1 MFMNISNV
9 KFERDGSSTHN
20 IAPEALAPETLVQE
34 NGHVDTL
41 KALSTSTLETA
52 VYGSSAEPEQAVSE
66 ELRAND
72 SDTSE
77 AQQLSSPDQL
87 GHNNAQNPANS
98 ANSPSP
104 SFDSL
109 GSAGQTEADSNSGG
123 PKVFYDSDD
132 DDTRDSSHQRYAG
145 ESFLQA
151 QQRQVIAAAANKER
165 RRRQILP
172 KIAKEDRCGH
182 CHHCRNPKLKKAC
195 ITARKQQMK
204 SLDDKEELP
213 LFYKIADNKM
223 NSKAVASVRPKASGA
238 VSLKPEVNSLLEEFK
253 ALLTSVDGK
262 VLIKPSKHQLFVNF
276 LHRPQLTWYLR
287 IFILN
292 CIPDL
297 PSADKTVLVTL
308 AERKG
313 LHAFQNWLKLASDRT
328 SDAEKFQLDIL
339 KALEALP
346 VDMAALR
353 QVPIGKTVNGLA
365 KKDPSQ
371 KVKAA
376 AAKVVQQWRQNVGMT
391 DNDAKRA
398 RETDS
403 TVQGAPAK
411 KQKQDTGV
419 SVAAAPTVS
428 GRGSSAKLATAGLV
442 AQSSADSAQAGSA
455 AAPTTDNNGVALL
468 HTGSGEG
475 SGGVLP
481 MEVDDDAMFQ
491 KKQPKASKA
500 DAAQGHKVRRL
511 DVAEVAKL
519 GRDNEQAA
527 SSQTTKQED
536 IKQEDVTEGDVH
548 MEDVKQE
555 EVKQEG
561 VKLEDIKQEGT
572 SQEPGSS
579 KSSKSAT
586 GPTAATRARFGS
598 GGSSAL
604 GSTRIGA
611 PASLGGSTRIGGLG
625 SIGLGSLG
633 TFSGLNRPTPAVKT
647 AADRAA
653 EAAARIPDPQPGTPR
668 QKKKAVSFVE
678 DGQLACVRYFLKSEP
693 AISVRADPD
702 FTAAHS
708 SDAAALQQSAEE
720 PSEDHPPEFKS
731 AARQEHMDEAAAIRR
746 QMQDGSVGQDELDE
760 RNELLDSM
768 APTQPWAAPGPNPP
782 LPLDADPC
790 AAGEESI
797 ERDAE
802 AHRIQMVEPFPPLHM
817 QLAPYQMPQ
826 DPFEPAYP
834 EPDQP
839 LDHALAVV
847 ILLTPK
853 EIADQQAAQQQQH
866 HIGPRLGFHPDPG
879 ANPMPCQLP
888 PGQMPQQGLQG
899 VAATFLQAPGHMQQQ
914 PGGSG
919 QYAPP
924 QVPRPPGAPGPYP
937 PLHQGGPPQHLHGS
951 VSIGLGGGLPFR
963 GHPGKTQPPA
973 GPLQHPGP
981 PSMHPLQ
988 APAGGPPQ
996 HSMEGA
1002 NTCREIQVPSA
1013 AKPSSA
1019 LCKYFNTLK
1028 GCVRGDSCG
1037 FKHFIY
1043 EAADAAPGDYRPAD
1057 SGPPP
1062 RRGEPSGR
1070 GRGRAFRDGPPHPGR
1085 GSHSEG
1091 PSWQQSRKCAFF
1103 NTAKGCEKGDKC
1115 RFAHVSEE
1123 RWAVSEARGDRGRF
1137 SSDRNDRREDR
1148 ERDRS
1153 QTRNDWHAPNR
1164 KSSGWD
1170 QRPDS

>member
-9 KFERDGSSTHN
+9 NYERDGSSAQN
-20 IAPEALAPETLVQE
+20 VARESLAPETLAQE
-34 NGHVDTL
+34 NGHVDPL
-41 KALSTSTLETA
+41 KALPMMSSSTLETA
-52 VYGSSAEPEQAVSE
+52 VCGSFAEPTQAVSE
-66 ELRAND
+66 ERRGND

-87 GHNNAQNPANS
+87 GHNRAQNPANS

-104 SFDSL
+104 SFDST
-109 GSAGQTEADSNSGG
+109 GSAGQTEADNNSGG
-123 PKVFYDSDD
+123 PKVFEYHPYDSDD
-132 DDTRDSSHQRYAG
+132 DDTRDSSHQRYSG
-145 ESFLQA
+145 ESLLQA

-223 NSKAVASVRPKASGA
+223 NSKAVAPVRPKLSGA
-238 VSLKPEVNSLLEEFK
+238 VSLKPEVNTLLEEFQ
-253 ALLTSVDGK
+253 AMLTSVDGK

-292 CIPDL
+292 CIPEL
-297 PSADKTVLVTL
+297 PSADKTMLVTL

-313 LHAFQNWLKLASDRT
+313 LHAFQHWLKLASDRT

-376 AAKVVQQWRQNVGMT
+376 AAKVVQQWRRNVGMN
-391 DNDAKRA
+391 DSDAKRV

-403 TVQGAPAK
+403 SVQGAPAK

-419 SVAAAPTVS
+419 PVAATPDVS
-428 GRGSSAKLATAGLV
+428 GRGSSAKLATAGLPT
-442 AQSSADSAQAGSA
+442 QSSAESDQAASA
-455 AAPTTDNNGVALL
+455 AAATTDNDGVALL
-468 HTGSGEG
+468 HTGSGEV

-500 DAAQGHKVRRL
+500 DAAQSHKVRRL

-527 SSQTTKQED
+527 STQTAKQED
-536 IKQEDVTEGDVH
+536 IKQEEVKEEDVPMEG
-548 MEDVKQE
+548 VKQE

-561 VKLEDIKQEGT
+561 VKLEDVKQEGVSQEAV

-579 KSSKSAT
+579 KPSKSAA

-598 GGSSAL
+598 GGPSAL

-653 EAAARIPDPQPGTPR
+653 EAAARIPDPQPRTPR

-678 DGQLACVRYFLKSEP
+678 DGQLACVRYFLKTEP

-702 FTAAHS
+702 FTAAQS
-708 SDAAALQQSAEE
+708 LDAAALQQNAEE

-746 QMQDGSVGQDELDE
+746 HMQDGSAGQDELDE

-768 APTQPWAAPGPNPP
+768 APTQPWANPPPNPP
-782 LPLDADPC
+782 LPADADPY
-790 AAGEESI
+790 AAGEEST

-802 AHRIQMVEPFPPLHM
+802 AHRIQLVEPFPPLHM
-817 QLAPYQMPQ
+817 HLAPHQMPQ

-847 ILLTPK
+847 VLLTPK

-866 HIGPRLGFHPDPG
+866 HMGPPPGFHPDPG
-879 ANPMPCQLP
+879 ANPMPHQLP
-888 PGQMPQQGLQG
+888 PGQLPQQGLQG
-899 VAATFLQAPGHMQQQ
+899 SAAPFLQPPGPMQQQ
-914 PGGSG
+914 PGILG

-924 QVPRPPGAPGPYP
+924 QAPRPPGAPGPYP
-937 PLHQGGPPQHLHGS
+937 PLHQGGPPQHLPGS
-951 VSIGLGGGLPFR
+951 VNVGQGSGLPFR
-963 GHPGKTQPPA
+963 GPPGITQPLA

-981 PSMHPLQ
+981 PTMRPLQ
-988 APAGGPPQ
+988 TPAGGPPQ
-996 HSMEGA
+996 HSMEGP
-1002 NTCREIQVPSA
+1002 NGGREILLPSA

-1028 GCVRGDSCG
+1028 GCGRGNSCG
-1037 FKHFIY
+1037 FKHVIY
-1043 EAADAAPGDYRPAD
+1043 EAADAAPGEYRPAD

-1070 GRGRAFRDGPPHPGR
+1070 GRGRAFRDGAPHPGR
-1085 GSHSEG
+1085 GGGSHSEG

-1103 NTAKGCEKGDKC
+1103 NTPKGCDKGDKC

-1123 RWAVSEARGDRGRF
+1123 RWAAPDARGDRGRF
-1137 SSDRNDRREDR
+1137 GSDRNERREDR

-1153 QTRNDWHAPNR
+1153 Q
-1164 KSSGWD
+1164 
-1170 QRPDS
+1170 

>member
-9 KFERDGSSTHN
+9 NYERDGSSAQN
-20 IAPEALAPETLVQE
+20 VARESLAPETLAQE
-34 NGHVDTL
+34 NGHVDPL
-41 KALSTSTLETA
+41 KALPMMSSSTLETA
-52 VYGSSAEPEQAVSE
+52 VCGSFAEPTQAVSE
-66 ELRAND
+66 ERRGND

-87 GHNNAQNPANS
+87 GHNRAQNPANS

-104 SFDSL
+104 SFDST
-109 GSAGQTEADSNSGG
+109 GSAGQTEADNNSGG
-123 PKVFYDSDD
+123 PKVFEYHPYDSDD
-132 DDTRDSSHQRYAG
+132 DDTRDSSHQRYSG
-145 ESFLQA
+145 ESLLQA

-223 NSKAVASVRPKASGA
+223 NSKAVAPVRPKLSGA
-238 VSLKPEVNSLLEEFK
+238 VSLKPEVNTLLEEFQ
-253 ALLTSVDGK
+253 AMLTSVDGK

-292 CIPDL
+292 CIPEL
-297 PSADKTVLVTL
+297 PSADKTMLVTL

-313 LHAFQNWLKLASDRT
+313 LHAFQHWLKLASDRT

-376 AAKVVQQWRQNVGMT
+376 AAKVVQQWRRNVGMN
-391 DNDAKRA
+391 DSDAKRV

-403 TVQGAPAK
+403 SVQGAPAK

-419 SVAAAPTVS
+419 PVAATPDVS
-428 GRGSSAKLATAGLV
+428 GRGSSAKLATAGLPT
-442 AQSSADSAQAGSA
+442 QSSAESDQAASA
-455 AAPTTDNNGVALL
+455 AAATTDNDGVALL
-468 HTGSGEG
+468 HTGSGEV

-500 DAAQGHKVRRL
+500 DAAQSHKVRRL

-527 SSQTTKQED
+527 STQTAKQED
-536 IKQEDVTEGDVH
+536 IKQEEVKEEDVPMEG
-548 MEDVKQE
+548 VKQE

-561 VKLEDIKQEGT
+561 VKLEDVKQEGVSQEAV

-579 KSSKSAT
+579 KPSKSAA

-598 GGSSAL
+598 GGPSAL

-653 EAAARIPDPQPGTPR
+653 EAAARIPDPQPRTPR

-678 DGQLACVRYFLKSEP
+678 DGQLACVRYFLKTEP

-702 FTAAHS
+702 FTAAQS
-708 SDAAALQQSAEE
+708 LDAAALQQNAEE

-746 QMQDGSVGQDELDE
+746 HMQDGSAGQDELDE

-768 APTQPWAAPGPNPP
+768 APTQPWANPPPNPP
-782 LPLDADPC
+782 LPADADP
-790 AAGEESI
+790 
-797 ERDAE
+797 
-802 AHRIQMVEPFPPLHM
+802 
-817 QLAPYQMPQ
+817 
-826 DPFEPAYP
+826 
-834 EPDQP
+834 
-839 LDHALAVV
+839 
-847 ILLTPK
+847 
-853 EIADQQAAQQQQH
+853 
-866 HIGPRLGFHPDPG
+866 
-879 ANPMPCQLP
+879 
-888 PGQMPQQGLQG
+888 
-899 VAATFLQAPGHMQQQ
+899 
-914 PGGSG
+914 
-919 QYAPP
+919 YA
-924 QVPRPPGAPGPYP
+924 
-937 PLHQGGPPQHLHGS
+937 
-951 VSIGLGGGLPFR
+951 
-963 GHPGKTQPPA
+963 A

-981 PSMHPLQ
+981 PTMRPLQ
-988 APAGGPPQ
+988 TPAGGPPQ
-996 HSMEGA
+996 HSMEGP
-1002 NTCREIQVPSA
+1002 NGGREILLPSA

-1028 GCVRGDSCG
+1028 GCGRGNSCG
-1037 FKHFIY
+1037 FKHVIY
-1043 EAADAAPGDYRPAD
+1043 EAADAAPGEYRPAD

-1070 GRGRAFRDGPPHPGR
+1070 GRGRAFRDGAPHPGR
-1085 GSHSEG
+1085 GGGSHSEG

-1103 NTAKGCEKGDKC
+1103 NTPKGCDKGDKC

-1123 RWAVSEARGDRGRF
+1123 RWAAPDARGDRGRF
-1137 SSDRNDRREDR
+1137 GSDRNERREDR

-1170 QRPDS
+1170 QRSNG